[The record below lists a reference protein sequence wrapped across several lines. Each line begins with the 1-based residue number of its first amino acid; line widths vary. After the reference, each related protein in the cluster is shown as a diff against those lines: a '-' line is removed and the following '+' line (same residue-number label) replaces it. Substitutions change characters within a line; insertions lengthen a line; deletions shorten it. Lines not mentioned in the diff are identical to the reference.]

1 MSTAGGGTWTE
12 AAVLLLKPLTTM
24 LPVGVGGA
32 AMLRTIRARFS
43 NGVFEP
49 LEPKAV
55 VGLHEGDEVLLTVSA
70 FSVDATDPFG
80 TTAGSWKGLVDGEA
94 LKSRLRT
101 PLGVVGE
108 R

>member
-1 MSTAGGGTWTE
+1 
-12 AAVLLLKPLTTM
+12 
-24 LPVGVGGA
+24 
-32 AMLRTIRARFS
+32 MLRTIRTRFS
-43 NGVFEP
+43 KGLFEP

-80 TTAGSWKGLVDGEA
+80 TTAGSWKRLIDGEA
-94 LKSRLRT
+94 LKRRLRT
-101 PLGVVGE
+101 SLGGVGE